1 MACQNKAKSF
11 QMKTFKIAIG
21 CLLFLFASLSG
32 FAQEDGSKLSGSLES
47 NGNFFMEDTRIGAT
61 NTPQYDH
68 QLFGADAWLQLN
80 YSNWGFDVG
89 VRFDLFNNSNL
100 LNPQG
105 SYSAQGIGNW
115 YVRKN
120 INKLGISAGYLY
132 DQIGSGIIFRAFE
145 QRPLLIDNALF
156 GLRLTYDLTEDWKV
170 KVFTGKQKRQFDSY
184 GAIIKGGSID
194 GFITGGENTN
204 WSLAPGIG
212 VMNRTIDDVTMNTI
226 VNTINTYHISDS
238 IGAKYNTFAF
248 SAYNTLTIGNF
259 SWYVE
264 GAYKTA
270 EQYFDPDAIKTN
282 RDSSTSIGKLASDD
296 GSVLY
301 TSLSYAKK
309 GFGATIEAK
318 RTEKFKLR
326 TDPFVTLNQGM
337 MGFIPPMS
345 RINTYRL
352 TARYQAATQELGEWA
367 FQGDFTYSPNRKWN
381 FNVNVS
387 HIRGLGKNSYDYQLA
402 RDTALYYNEI
412 YTEVTWKP
420 NRSWQLIG
428 GVQLQHYN
436 QELYEVKPG
445 KPIVETITPYLDVLY
460 KFDRKKSLRV
470 EMQYMDTEEDFG
482 SWLFGLAEFT
492 IAPHWTFTA
501 SDMFN
506 IRPNPDKEEIPNGS
520 NGEKLKIH
528 YPRFDIFYTFKA
540 NRFSLSYVKQVEGI
554 VCTGGICRLEPAFS
568 GVKMT
573 VNSTF

>member
-1 MACQNKAKSF
+1 MKKVKIVLWSVSFLTVCQFSY
-11 QMKTFKIAIG
+11 
-21 CLLFLFASLSG
+21 
-32 FAQEDGSKLSGSLES
+32 AQDEGSRLSGSLEA
-47 NGNFFMEDTRIGAT
+47 NGNFFMEDTLIGAT

-115 YVRKN
+115 YIKKT
-120 INKLGISAGYLY
+120 IHKLGISAGYLY
-132 DQIGSGIIFRAFE
+132 DQIGSGIIFRAYE
-145 QRPLLIDNALF
+145 QRPLLIDNALY
-156 GLRLTYDLTEDWKV
+156 GLRLTYDLSEDWKL
-170 KVFTGKQKRQFDSY
+170 KVFTGKQKKQFDTY

-194 GFITGGENTN
+194 GFVAGDEESN
-204 WSLAPGIG
+204 WSIAPGFGIL
-212 VMNRTIDDVTMNTI
+212 NRTLDDATMNTV
-226 VNTINTYHISDS
+226 VNTINTYDVADS
-238 IGAKYNTFAF
+238 IGAKYNVYAF
-248 SAYNTLTIGNF
+248 SLYNTLTVGKF

-270 EQYFDPDAIKTN
+270 EQYFDPDAIKTIN
-282 RDSSTSIGKLASDD
+282 DTTFSQGKLVFDD
-296 GSVLY
+296 GSVIY
-301 TSLSYAKK
+301 TSLSYANK
-309 GFGATIEAK
+309 GFGVTVEAK
-318 RTEKFKLR
+318 RTERFKLR

-337 MGFIPPMS
+337 IGFIPPMS
-345 RINTYRL
+345 RVNTYRL

-367 FQGDFTYSPNRKWN
+367 LQGDFTYSPNKTWR
-381 FNVNVS
+381 FNVNLS
-387 HIRGLGKNSYDYQLA
+387 HITGLDNPSYDYTLP
-402 RDTALYYNEI
+402 RDTALFYNEI
-412 YTEVTWKP
+412 YTEVTYKIKQK
-420 NRSWQLIG
+420 WQIIG
-428 GVQLQHYN
+428 GIQFQQYN
-436 QELYEVKPG
+436 QDLYEVKPG
-445 KPIVETITPYLDVLY
+445 KPMVETMVPYVDVLY

-470 EMQYMDTEEDFG
+470 EAQYMNTQEDFG
-482 SWLFGLAEFT
+482 SWIFGLAEFS

-506 IRPNPDKEEIPNGS
+506 ISPNPDKEEIPTDS
-520 NGEKLKIH
+520 NGEKMKIH
-528 YPRFDIFYTFKA
+528 YPRFDVFYTFKS